1 VTADGKLKP
10 CLLVNDNL
18 VDTKGAN
25 TEGIPRLLEEVV
37 KKRVPYYRKNV
48 TEG

>member
-25 TEGIPRLLEEVV
+25 SEDIPRLLEEVV
-37 KKRVPYYRKNV
+37 KKRVPFFKENIKEY
-48 TEG
+48 

>member
-1 VTADGKLKP
+1 VTANGKLKP

-25 TEGIPRLLEEVV
+25 SEDIPRLLEEVV
-37 KKRVPYYRKNV
+37 EKKVPFFREYI
-48 TEG
+48 TEY